1 MSNSIFNQA
10 IKATK
15 ATNGILAKAGSK
27 MFQSSFSTAKKIA
40 VLYKD
45 AGLETYKIGKKVVS
59 STVELAVSNQK
70 ELLQTSGE
78 AIREA
83 AQSIRKTDLKASPKK
98 TAKKSPKR
106 KKKAALTI
114 DDVL

>member
-15 ATNGILAKAGSK
+15 ATNGILAKAGNK
-27 MFQSSFSTAKKIA
+27 MFKSSFNTAKKIA

-59 STVELAVSNQK
+59 STVKLAVDNQK
-70 ELLQTSGE
+70 EILQTSGE

-83 AQSIRKTDLKASPKK
+83 AQSIRTTDLKASPKK
-98 TAKKSPKR
+98 TTKKTTKR
-106 KKKAALTI
+106 KKKSSLTI